1 MTRTAAREIA
11 IQLGF
16 SVAATGQQPE
26 EALFAFFEPEHYA
39 AMAEEGDIYREGP
52 SAKDMSFIRRSV
64 TGVAER
70 REELDGY
77 IGRYAKGW
85 RTERISRSAAAVLRQ
100 AMYEVLYMPDVPDA
114 SAINEAVDLA
124 KGYEDR
130 EVVAF
135 INGVLGGFY
144 QGEVAASKPQETTPP
159 PEETAGQPQETEP
172 EAAPSEPNEM
182 LPEDAPPEGESADE
196 RDE

>member
-26 EALFAFFEPEHYA
+26 EALWAFFEPAHYA
-39 AMAEEGDIYREGP
+39 AMAEEGDIYGEGP
-52 SAKDMSFIRRSV
+52 SAKDMEFIRRSV
-64 TGVAER
+64 IGVAEHR
-70 REELDGY
+70 AELDGY
-77 IGRYAKGW
+77 IGKYARGW

-100 AMYEVLYMPDVPDA
+100 AMFEILYMPDVPDA

-144 QGEVAASKPQETTPP
+144 RGEVAQTRPPENDGQPETPAPQDNAAPQED
-159 PEETAGQPQETEP
+159 EL
-172 EAAPSEPNEM
+172 S
-182 LPEDAPPEGESADE
+182 GE
-196 RDE
+196 